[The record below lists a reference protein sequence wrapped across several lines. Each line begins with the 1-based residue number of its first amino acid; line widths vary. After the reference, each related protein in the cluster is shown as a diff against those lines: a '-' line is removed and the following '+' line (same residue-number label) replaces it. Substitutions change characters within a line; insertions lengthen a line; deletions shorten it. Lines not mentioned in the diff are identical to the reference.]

1 MSQLHLH
8 FFLRQGQDKDIEIT
22 PILTSLKTWNPYLT
36 VFITTLHMT
45 LKKAVYHIRIFLNN
59 TRKKY
64 LTRIA
69 FEILLNRPFIRTDLT
84 KFQYHSFI
92 FNTIDT
98 KLYELKTKEANTK
111 ICTHSKI
118 LQWSIR
124 THTIT
129 SIFLVS
135 RGCFPTTW

>member
-1 MSQLHLH
+1 
-8 FFLRQGQDKDIEIT
+8 
-22 PILTSLKTWNPYLT
+22 
-36 VFITTLHMT
+36 MT
-45 LKKAVYHIRIFLNN
+45 LKSAFYHIRIFLNN

-98 KLYELKTKEANTK
+98 KLYELKQNKR
-111 ICTHSKI
+111 SKH
-118 LQWSIR
+118 QNM
-124 THTIT
+124 HAQ
-129 SIFLVS
+129 
-135 RGCFPTTW
+135 